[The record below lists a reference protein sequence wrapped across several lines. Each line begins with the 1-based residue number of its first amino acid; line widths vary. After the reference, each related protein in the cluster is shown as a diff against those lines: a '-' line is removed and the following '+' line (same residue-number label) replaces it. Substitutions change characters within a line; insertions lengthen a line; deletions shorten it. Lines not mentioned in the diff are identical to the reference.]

1 MDAATRLGGRNPL
14 HPVHA
19 GLEFQGAVGA
29 ITCHPEDHF
38 LVASDSALA
47 HVHHLHLPAAF
58 LAVALVHAVKVT
70 REQAGLIAAG
80 AGPHFHD
87 AVAGIIGVLGHQHQA
102 DLLLHGHDGLPVLIP
117 LGARHFQQ
125 VRIALRAEDL
135 LGPCQVVVQPAETQV
150 CLLHRFQVLVL
161 AAELAEAGLVGDH
174 GRVGEQLA
182 HFRAAVV
189 HRGQLLQQRV
199 HAQVYWKVPFG
210 VCSTTSLSG
219 ASSTRPTMRPSTPK
233 ESAMAMT
240 SSARSAGR

>member
-19 GLEFQGAVGA
+19 GLELQGAVCA

-38 LVASDSALA
+38 LVASDRALA
-47 HVHHLHLPAAF
+47 HVHHLHLPATF

-80 AGPHFHD
+80 AGPHLHD

-102 DLLLHGHDGLPVLIP
+102 DLILHGRDGLPAFVPLAAGHLQQAGVLF
-117 LGARHFQQ
+117 A
-125 VRIALRAEDL
+125 AEHL
-135 LGPCQVVVQPAETQV
+135 LGPGQVVVQPAEAQV
-150 CLLHRFQVLVL
+150 GLFDGLQVLVF
-161 AAELAEAGLVGDH
+161 AAELTEAGLVGDH